1 MYSKISAHFN
11 KETADPRYF
20 QILYLGSFLFYGL
33 CFLGWDGDAI
43 KYMAIF
49 ASAIVTQMVFI
60 YFTTKQYSSVK
71 SALIT
76 SLGLS
81 LLLKT
86 GTIETAILASVFA
99 ISSKFLIRV
108 NHKHLFNPANFGIVA
123 AILLTNDAWVSPGQ
137 WGSSVLL
144 WFIVGAGGLMMI
156 LKVGRIDTSITFL
169 LVFGALLFIRHVIYL
184 GWEPQVWL
192 HKMSNGTLLLYAF
205 FMITDPMTTPNHI
218 KARILWSSLLGGAL
232 FVLSTFFYVQTAA
245 IWLLFGVSLL
255 TPIFDKLL
263 IATKYQ
269 WNNLTA
275 SVITKPKQTT

>member
-1 MYSKISAHFN
+1 MFRKISTHFN

-20 QILYLGSFLFYGL
+20 QILYLGSFLVYGL

-43 KYMAIF
+43 KYIAIF
-49 ASAIVTQMVFI
+49 ASAIVTQMVFS

-218 KARILWSSLLGGAL
+218 KARILWSSLLGCAL
-232 FVLSTFFYVQTAA
+232 FVLSSFFYVQTAA

-255 TPIFDKLL
+255 TPVLDKLL

-275 SVITKPKQTT
+275 STINKPN

>member
-20 QILYLGSFLFYGL
+20 QILYLGSFLVYGL

-43 KYMAIF
+43 KYIAIF
-49 ASAIVTQMVFI
+49 ASAIVTQMVFS

-169 LVFGALLFIRHVIYL
+169 LVFGVLLFIRHVFYL

-218 KARILWSSLLGGAL
+218 KARILWSSLLGSAL

-275 SVITKPKQTT
+275 STINNPNQTT

>member
-1 MYSKISAHFN
+1 M
-11 KETADPRYF
+11 
-20 QILYLGSFLFYGL
+20 
-33 CFLGWDGDAI
+33 
-43 KYMAIF
+43 
-49 ASAIVTQMVFI
+49 
-60 YFTTKQYSSVK
+60 
-71 SALIT
+71 
-76 SLGLS
+76 
-81 LLLKT
+81 
-86 GTIETAILASVFA
+86 
-99 ISSKFLIRV
+99 
-108 NHKHLFNPANFGIVA
+108 A

-169 LVFGALLFIRHVIYL
+169 LVFGVLLFIRHVIYL

-205 FMITDPMTTPNHI
+205 FMITDPMTTTNHI

-232 FVLSTFFYVQTAA
+232 FVLSSFFYVQTAA

-275 SVITKPKQTT
+275 STINNPKQTT

>member
-11 KETADPRYF
+11 KETADPRYL

-43 KYMAIF
+43 KYIAIF
-49 ASAIVTQMVFI
+49 ASAIVTQMVFS

-144 WFIVGAGGLMMI
+144 WFILGAGGLMMI

-192 HKMSNGTLLLYAF
+192 HKMSNGKLLLYAF

-218 KARILWSSLLGGAL
+218 KARILWSSLLGSAL

-275 SVITKPKQTT
+275 STINNPNQTT

>member
-20 QILYLGSFLFYGL
+20 QILYLGSFLVYGL

-43 KYMAIF
+43 KYIAIF
-49 ASAIVTQMVFI
+49 ASAIVTQMVFS

-218 KARILWSSLLGGAL
+218 KARILWSSLLGSAL

-275 SVITKPKQTT
+275 STINNPNQTT